1 MDNKVSDLFNPMGE
15 FPDRETIKKTLKKHN
30 IKIKEY
36 TVIETEFEL
45 FINSPANKR
54 LGIMNELK
62 MRWKRQLS

>member
-1 MDNKVSDLFNPMGE
+1 MDNKVSDLFNPMEE

-45 FINSPANKR
+45 FINSPTNKR

-62 MRWKRQLS
+62 RRWKRQLS

>member
-1 MDNKVSDLFNPMGE
+1 MDNKVSDLFNPVEE

-45 FINSPANKR
+45 FINSPTNKR

-62 MRWKRQLS
+62 RRWKRQLS